1 MTELAATFQQEA
13 VAEAYQHRPPYPD
26 EVFERLLALI
36 TDEPRRVLDIGAGEG
51 AIARPLAPRVEHV
64 DAIDFSAPMVAAGR
78 QRPGGDRANL
88 SWQVS
93 PIETADLDGPYALV
107 TAGASIHWMPWEETF
122 ARIVPHLTPNAQLV
136 VVEHGAVDEPWS
148 AELVKVIER
157 HSRKKNYDPGFSVV
171 DAIRDRGL
179 LDLSG
184 TARTE
189 RVVHRQTVADYIER
203 LHSTSSLARGLMP
216 ADEAAAFDAGVEA
229 ALRPYAKDG
238 VLDLTIEA
246 ELSWG
251 RPKSPPGTADSAA
264 REDSA

>member
-1 MTELAATFQQEA
+1 MTELAATFQQQA

-26 EVFERLLALI
+26 EVFDRLVALI

-64 DAIDFSAPMVAAGR
+64 DAIDFSEPMVDAGR
-78 QRPGGDRANL
+78 RRPGGDHPNI
-88 SWQVS
+88 SWQVN
-93 PIETADLDGPYALV
+93 PIETADLAGPYALV

-136 VVEHGAVDEPWS
+136 VIEHGAVDEPWWDR
-148 AELVKVIER
+148 LIPVIER
-157 HSRKKNYDPGFSVV
+157 HTRKKNHDPNYNVV
-171 DAIRDRGL
+171 DAIRERGL
-179 LDLSG
+179 LDLGG

-189 RVVHRQTVADYIER
+189 RVTYQQQVTDYIEK

-216 ADEAAAFDAGVEA
+216 ADEAAAFDAGVTEA
-229 ALRPYAKDG
+229 LSPYAHDG

-251 RPKSPPGTADSAA
+251 RPKLPS
-264 REDSA
+264 